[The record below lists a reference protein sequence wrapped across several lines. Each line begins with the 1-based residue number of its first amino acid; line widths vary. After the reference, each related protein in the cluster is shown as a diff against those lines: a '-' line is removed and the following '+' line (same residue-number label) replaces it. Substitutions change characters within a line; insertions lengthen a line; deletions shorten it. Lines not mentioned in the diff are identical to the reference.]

1 MRVGDVDDDS
11 SADIRVCRWKVNIED
26 ETKLVGLKVCSG
38 HLSGRERKHS
48 SSLSLSLS
56 LCKRGLEKDA
66 ETNR

>member
-38 HLSGRERKHS
+38 HLSGRERALV
-48 SSLSLSLS
+48 LSLSFSLS
-56 LCKRGLEKDA
+56 V
-66 ETNR
+66 